1 MDCASAPGENMRHF
15 PEKHAA
21 LFPKSGRAFSQKMQ
35 RFRPRGAGERT
46 AGWGAG
52 ACAVR
57 GNCVHLPPNQPARWG
72 WAGSYLSVKRT
83 FQAYLPSS
91 NFATSRKNREETATG
106 ASALDVSS
114 CAPGREPARHL
125 CDIIWTWA
133 GCALP
138 ILGKG
143 NAKAGRWDRQEVQN
157 PTSFVFRSACAGS
170 REFCRPTMKVE
181 AAPWYT
187 SGTK

>member
-1 MDCASAPGENMRHF
+1 MSAGLRVPPGGGQPGGLLRRLFFCRAAARGALFCGAPEENMQHF

-21 LFPKSGRAFSQKMQ
+21 LFPKSGSAFSRKMQ

-46 AGWGAG
+46 EGWGAG

-143 NAKAGRWDRQEVQN
+143 NAKA
-157 PTSFVFRSACAGS
+157 
-170 REFCRPTMKVE
+170 
-181 AAPWYT
+181 
-187 SGTK
+187 

>member
-1 MDCASAPGENMRHF
+1 MFFFPLPPGAGRGVLPANVPLCARTAIPPRPFFRRGPPPRAETCAAVGEKRQHF
-15 PEKHAA
+15 RGKHAA
-21 LFPKSGRAFSQKMQ
+21 LFPKSGSAFSRKMQ

-57 GNCVHLPPNQPARWG
+57 GYYVHLPPNQPARWG

-83 FQAYLPSS
+83 FQAYLPLS

-143 NAKAGRWDRQEVQN
+143 NAKAG
-157 PTSFVFRSACAGS
+157 
-170 REFCRPTMKVE
+170 
-181 AAPWYT
+181 
-187 SGTK
+187 

>member
-1 MDCASAPGENMRHF
+1 MLPRNEEAISASLESLIKDKYQVYKLSVATDKKTARMTGGS
-15 PEKHAA
+15 AA
-21 LFPKSGRAFSQKMQ
+21 VM
-35 RFRPRGAGERT
+35 ER
-46 AGWGAG
+46 GAG

-57 GNCVHLPPNQPARWG
+57 GDCVHLPPNQPARWG

-187 SGTK
+187 SGRK

>member
-1 MDCASAPGENMRHF
+1 MSAGLRVPPGGGQPGGLLRRLFFCRAAARCALFCGTLLPMGAALREKMRDF
-15 PEKHAA
+15 SEKHAA
-21 LFPKSGRAFSQKMQ
+21 VFGKTGSAFSRKMQ
-35 RFRPRGAGERT
+35 RFRPRGAGER
-46 AGWGAG
+46 AAERGAG

-143 NAKAGRWDRQEVQN
+143 NAKA
-157 PTSFVFRSACAGS
+157 
-170 REFCRPTMKVE
+170 
-181 AAPWYT
+181 
-187 SGTK
+187 